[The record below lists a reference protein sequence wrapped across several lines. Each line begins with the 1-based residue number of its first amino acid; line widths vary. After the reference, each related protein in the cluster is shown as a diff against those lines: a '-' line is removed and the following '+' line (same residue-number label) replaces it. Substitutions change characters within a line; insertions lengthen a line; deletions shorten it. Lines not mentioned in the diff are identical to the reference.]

1 LLSVSR
7 VNVQSVSEK
16 IENVDAKIEELLICL
31 PVHY

>member
-16 IENVDAKIEELLICL
+16 IENVDAKID
-31 PVHY
+31 